1 MSTRSLAALVVAC
14 SITAVT
20 PAVTAA
26 QDNAT
31 PDAGWTAWLGCWELL
46 QDDTRVTN
54 TLVPGGVPR
63 RPAPRAV
70 SDMRVCVLPDGPGA
84 GVTMTTWAGDRVV
97 LEQRVRA
104 DGSRQ
109 PLEETGCRGFQQSE
123 WSATHRQLFT
133 HAELECKD
141 QPRRVVSG
149 VTLMTT
155 GPTWVDIQA
164 LDVAGDPTVRVRR
177 YQRAADQSP
186 LAGSPGL
193 AGRAASE
200 SQRLAAVPLGL
211 DDVIQASSKM
221 ASKAI
226 EAMLVETRSAFNLNG
241 RALIRLQKAGVPA
254 NVTDLMV
261 AQSFPERFVVERQTD
276 AGSFY
281 SYSASSPY
289 SAAFG
294 SSYYSSPY
302 GYAYDPYGYSPYGYP
317 AYAYSPY
324 GYSPFA
330 YLYWSQPYGTFPSYR
345 LSSPGGVG
353 STPAGGGETGPA
365 RAVAGRGYTR
375 VRPRDDGGT
384 VQAADGASS
393 SGGGGSS
400 TGSARSGTRSSGG
413 SVSRDGY
420 SSGGSS
426 STGGSSGGRSDSG
439 SSSGGGGGSSSGGS
453 SSDGGGGRTAQ
464 PR

>member
-1 MSTRSLAALVVAC
+1 MNTKSLAVLVVAC
-14 SITAVT
+14 SITAVAS
-20 PAVTAA
+20 AVAAAQSTAA
-26 QDNAT
+26 

-46 QDDTRVTN
+46 QDDTRIAN

-70 SDMRVCVLPDGPGA
+70 SNMRVCVLPDGPGA

-97 LEQRVRA
+97 LEQRIRA
-104 DGSRQ
+104 DGSQQ
-109 PLEETGCRGFQQSE
+109 PLEETECRGFQRNE
-123 WSATHRQLFT
+123 WSATYRQLFT

-149 VTLMTT
+149 VTLITA

-177 YQRAADQSP
+177 YQRAADQSS

-193 AGRAASE
+193 ADRASSE
-200 SQRLAAVPLGL
+200 SQRLAAAPLGL
-211 DDVIQASSKM
+211 DDVIQASSKI

-226 EAMLVETRSAFNLNG
+226 EAMLVEAHAAFNLNG
-241 RALIRLQKAGVPA
+241 RALIRLQRAGVPP

-261 AQSFPERFVVERQTD
+261 AQSFPERFVVERQAT

-289 SAAFG
+289 SAAFE
-294 SSYYSSPY
+294 SPYYFSPY
-302 GYAYDPYGYSPYGYP
+302 GYSYDPYGYAPYGYGM
-317 AYAYSPY
+317 YGYSPY
-324 GYSPFA
+324 GYSPFS
-330 YLYWSQPYGTFPSYR
+330 YLYWSQPYAFAPSY
-345 LSSPGGVG
+345 LLTS
-353 STPAGGGETGPA
+353 PAGPPSTSAGEGQTGA
-365 RAVAGRGYTR
+365 GRAVAGRGYTR
-375 VRPRDDGGT
+375 VRPRDDNGT
-384 VQAADGASS
+384 VQAAEGASS

-413 SVSRDGY
+413 SVSRGGY

-426 STGGSSGGRSDSG
+426 STGGSSGGGADSG
-439 SSSGGGGGSSSGGS
+439 SPSGGSGDSSSGGS
-453 SSDGGGGRTAQ
+453 SSGGGGGRTAQ